1 MHSLDNLNI
10 RYRFVQ
16 DKSRFCVRRVKNIR
30 FRVLQIQKICP
41 LKLHLVQMLNL
52 SFVVSS
58 MVIDLIWYRCIYLG
72 ASDGRI
78 HCWNA
83 ETGSRVCTLVSD
95 SMSGQTIVSMNP
107 KFMLLVSAS
116 NQLVSFI
123 SFLNVNVC
131 FMPYFYVD

>member
-1 MHSLDNLNI
+1 MKKSYSLDIN
-10 RYRFVQ
+10 
-16 DKSRFCVRRVKNIR
+16 
-30 FRVLQIQKICP
+30 
-41 LKLHLVQMLNL
+41 
-52 SFVVSS
+52 
-58 MVIDLIWYRCIYLG
+58 LG

-83 ETGSRVCTLVSD
+83 ETGNRVCTLVSD

-123 SFLNVNVC
+123 CSC
-131 FMPYFYVD
+131 FISILILIRFFGCLILMICKRK

>member
-1 MHSLDNLNI
+1 M
-10 RYRFVQ
+10 
-16 DKSRFCVRRVKNIR
+16 
-30 FRVLQIQKICP
+30 
-41 LKLHLVQMLNL
+41 
-52 SFVVSS
+52 
-58 MVIDLIWYRCIYLG
+58 YLG

-131 FMPYFYVD
+131 FTPYFYVD

>member
-1 MHSLDNLNI
+1 LIRRKISSNKDLN
-10 RYRFVQ
+10 
-16 DKSRFCVRRVKNIR
+16 
-30 FRVLQIQKICP
+30 
-41 LKLHLVQMLNL
+41 
-52 SFVVSS
+52 
-58 MVIDLIWYRCIYLG
+58 LG

-116 NQLVSFI
+116 NQLVSLVKEFFMKHFFFCI
-123 SFLNVNVC
+123 DFLVASS
-131 FMPYFYVD
+131 